1 LASAGENKDQ
11 SYLERVEKID
21 FFREKGLDPYNGRF
35 LRTHSVTEVKEREAD
50 FLDKDMEVGVAG
62 RIMALRRHGK
72 AAFFDLQDSSGR
84 IQIYAKKDVLG
95 EEKYLLFSKLDVGDL
110 VGVRGPV
117 FKTRAGELTV
127 LAKDLVLLSK
137 CLRPLPE
144 KWHGLKDVEVR
155 YRKRYLDLIMNEKT
169 RQVFFTRS
177 RILKEIRTFLDQKG
191 FLEVETPMMQVIP
204 GGALARPFKT
214 FHNALQMELYLRI
227 APELFLKR
235 LVVGGFEKVYEIN
248 RNFRNEGISTRH
260 NPEFTMLE
268 LYEAY
273 SDYQGMMELCEELLS
288 ALVLK
293 LTGGY
298 EIVYQGLKVD
308 FTPPWQRIYLIDF
321 LREKLGIDV
330 LEASLDELRGKAQEL
345 QIAFDDKWDRGKFV
359 NEFLEKVVQP
369 ELIHPTF
376 VLDYPVEISPLAKA
390 KASDP
395 RIAERFELF
404 IAREELGNAYSEL
417 NDPFE
422 QRKRFEQQL
431 LKREAGDMEAHFID
445 EDYIEAL
452 EYGMPPTGGLGIG
465 IDRLVM
471 ILTDSPSIR
480 EVILFPLLRTRLG

>member
-1 LASAGENKDQ
+1 LTSAGENKDQ
-11 SYLERVEKID
+11 SYFERVQKIN
-21 FFREKGLDPYNGRF
+21 FFKERNLDPYSGRF
-35 LRTHSVTEVKEREAD
+35 SKTHSISEIKEREVD
-50 FLDKDMEVGVAG
+50 FLDKNIEVGVAG

-84 IQIYAKKDVLG
+84 IQVYIKKDILG
-95 EEKYLLFSKLDVGDL
+95 EDKYLLFSKLDVGDL
-110 VGVRGPV
+110 VGVKGVV

-127 LAKDLVLLSK
+127 LARDLVLLSK

-177 RILKEIRTFLDQKG
+177 RILREIRAFLDQRD

-235 LVVGGFEKVYEIN
+235 LIVGGFEKVYEIN

-268 LYEAY
+268 LYQAY

-288 ALVLK
+288 SLVFRLN
-293 LTGGY
+293 GGY
-298 EIVYQGLKVD
+298 KVVYQGLEVD
-308 FTPPWQRIYLIDF
+308 FTPPWPRVYLVDF
-321 LREKLGIDV
+321 LREKLGLNV
-330 LEASLDELRGKAQEL
+330 LDASYEELKNKAREL
-345 QIAFDDKWDRGKFV
+345 EIAFDDKWDRGKFI

-369 ELIHPTF
+369 ELINPTF

-390 KASDP
+390 KVDDP
-395 RIAERFELF
+395 RVAERFELF
-404 IAREELGNAYSEL
+404 IAREEVGNAYSEL

-422 QRKRFEQQL
+422 QRRRFEQQL
-431 LKREAGDMEAHFID
+431 LKREAGDVEAHLID

-480 EVILFPLLRTRLG
+480 EVILFPILRARLG